1 MRQAQLAR
9 KTKETD
15 IQVTVKLDNMGTA
28 NINTGIG
35 FFDHMLTALSVHSGI
50 SMDIAV
56 KGDLYVDGHHTVE
69 DTGIVLGKAL
79 GEALGDKSGITRYG
93 SAFIPMDEALAFC
106 SLDISNRPFLVFQG
120 TFTNAMIGQYDA
132 CLTEEFFRA
141 FAFNAGIT
149 LHVNMMYG
157 SNDHH
162 KCEAAFKAVAHALK
176 TAVTPLEDGKTLS
189 TKESSEMIAIIDYG
203 AGNIFSVKNALDYL
217 GLPGELTADPE
228 KIRKADAL
236 ILPGVGAFPSAMQML
251 HDSGLTDVIR
261 EESHKKPFLGI
272 CLGMQLIFEKGYE
285 FEECDGLGLVPGKVE
300 KIEAPGMVIPHM
312 GWNKLEMQND
322 CPILRNLPE
331 ESYVYFVHS
340 YQAVVPDEYLA
351 AYVEYG
357 TAKIPAMV
365 YDGKTVYGAQFHPEK
380 SGEVGLQ
387 ILRNFGGLIG

>member
-15 IQVTVKLDNMGTA
+15 IQVAVKLDNIGTA
-28 NINTGIG
+28 NIDTGIG

-79 GEALGDKSGITRYG
+79 SEALGNKSGITRYG
-93 SAFIPMDEALAFC
+93 SAFIPMDEVLAFC

-149 LHVNMMYG
+149 LNVNMMYG

-176 TAVTPLEDGKTLS
+176 TAVTPLEAGKTLS
-189 TKESSEMIAIIDYG
+189 TK
-203 AGNIFSVKNALDYL
+203 
-217 GLPGELTADPE
+217 
-228 KIRKADAL
+228 
-236 ILPGVGAFPSAMQML
+236 GVL
-251 HDSGLTDVIR
+251 
-261 EESHKKPFLGI
+261 
-272 CLGMQLIFEKGYE
+272 
-285 FEECDGLGLVPGKVE
+285 
-300 KIEAPGMVIPHM
+300 
-312 GWNKLEMQND
+312 
-322 CPILRNLPE
+322 
-331 ESYVYFVHS
+331 
-340 YQAVVPDEYLA
+340 
-351 AYVEYG
+351 
-357 TAKIPAMV
+357 
-365 YDGKTVYGAQFHPEK
+365 
-380 SGEVGLQ
+380 
-387 ILRNFGGLIG
+387 